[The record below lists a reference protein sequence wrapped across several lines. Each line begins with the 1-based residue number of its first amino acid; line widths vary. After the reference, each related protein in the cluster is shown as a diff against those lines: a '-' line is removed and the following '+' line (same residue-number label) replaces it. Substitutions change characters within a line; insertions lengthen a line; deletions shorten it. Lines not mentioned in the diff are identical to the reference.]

1 MWALLPRGDFEE
13 ATPDWLKLKRV
24 LFSDARNWYKIKSGF
39 SHSNLSG
46 VNLMSAPG
54 GFGTAGGSD
63 GTGPPTKRPKME
75 QENDLNPTQNQ
86 NMNPLDNIFGTPND
100 SSGGLPD
107 ELIPES
113 VLLRIIFKKK
123 SEKEFMNQRITKK
136 EKIFIKIRTQRNC
149 KK

>member
-1 MWALLPRGDFEE
+1 
-13 ATPDWLKLKRV
+13 
-24 LFSDARNWYKIKSGF
+24 
-39 SHSNLSG
+39 
-46 VNLMSAPG
+46 MSTPG
-54 GFGTAGGSD
+54 GFGSAGGGAGSD

-113 VLLRIIFKKK
+113 VLIKQLFSKKNRERILFYE
-123 SEKEFMNQRITKK
+123 SENYEERIKNIYRDKEFREIKNREKK
-136 EKIFIKIRTQRNC
+136 
-149 KK
+149 

>member
-1 MWALLPRGDFEE
+1 MGQQVLGLGNDKRERDLNVWALLPRGDFEE
-13 ATPDWLKLKRV
+13 ATPHWLKLKRV

-100 SSGGLPD
+100 TSGGLPD

-113 VLLRIIFKKK
+113 VLL
-123 SEKEFMNQRITKK
+123 
-136 EKIFIKIRTQRNC
+136 
-149 KK
+149 

>member
-1 MWALLPRGDFEE
+1 
-13 ATPDWLKLKRV
+13 
-24 LFSDARNWYKIKSGF
+24 
-39 SHSNLSG
+39 
-46 VNLMSAPG
+46 MSTPG
-54 GFGTAGGSD
+54 GFGSAGGGAGSD

-113 VLLRIIFKKK
+113 VLLKIIFKNFK
-123 SEKEFMNQRITKK
+123 
-136 EKIFIKIRTQRNC
+136 KIRERIYESENYEERIKTIYRDKELREIKNREN

>member
-1 MWALLPRGDFEE
+1 
-13 ATPDWLKLKRV
+13 
-24 LFSDARNWYKIKSGF
+24 
-39 SHSNLSG
+39 
-46 VNLMSAPG
+46 MSTPG
-54 GFGTAGGSD
+54 GFGSAGGGAGSD

-113 VLLRIIFKKK
+113 VLLKIIFKNFK
-123 SEKEFMNQRITKK
+123 
-136 EKIFIKIRTQRNC
+136 KIRERIYESENYEERIKNIYRNKELREIKNREN
-149 KK
+149 KKITLLKIREIILKI

>member
-1 MWALLPRGDFEE
+1 
-13 ATPDWLKLKRV
+13 
-24 LFSDARNWYKIKSGF
+24 
-39 SHSNLSG
+39 
-46 VNLMSAPG
+46 MSTPG
-54 GFGTAGGSD
+54 GFGSAGGGAGSD

-113 VLLRIIFKKK
+113 VLLKIIFKNFK
-123 SEKEFMNQRITKK
+123 
-136 EKIFIKIRTQRNC
+136 KIRERIYESENYEERIKNIYRNKELREIKNREN
-149 KK
+149 KKITLLKIREII

>member
-1 MWALLPRGDFEE
+1 
-13 ATPDWLKLKRV
+13 
-24 LFSDARNWYKIKSGF
+24 
-39 SHSNLSG
+39 
-46 VNLMSAPG
+46 MSTPG
-54 GFGTAGGSD
+54 GFGSAGGGAGSD

-123 SEKEFMNQRITKK
+123 NRERIYESENYEERKNIYQDKNSEKL
-136 EKIFIKIRTQRNC
+136 
-149 KK
+149 

>member
-1 MWALLPRGDFEE
+1 
-13 ATPDWLKLKRV
+13 
-24 LFSDARNWYKIKSGF
+24 
-39 SHSNLSG
+39 
-46 VNLMSAPG
+46 MSTPG
-54 GFGTAGGSD
+54 GFGSAGGGAGSD

-113 VLLRIIFKKK
+113 VLIKQLFSKKK
-123 SEKEFMNQRITKK
+123 TEKEFYFMNQRITKK
-136 EKIFIKIRTQRNC
+136 ESKIFIEIKNSEKLKNREKIIITL
-149 KK
+149 

>member
-123 SEKEFMNQRITKK
+123 IRERIYESENYEERKNIYQDKNSEKL
-136 EKIFIKIRTQRNC
+136 
-149 KK
+149 

>member
-1 MWALLPRGDFEE
+1 
-13 ATPDWLKLKRV
+13 
-24 LFSDARNWYKIKSGF
+24 
-39 SHSNLSG
+39 
-46 VNLMSAPG
+46 MSTPG
-54 GFGTAGGSD
+54 GFGSAGGGAGSD

-113 VLLRIIFKKK
+113 VLLKIIFKNFK
-123 SEKEFMNQRITKK
+123 
-136 EKIFIKIRTQRNC
+136 KIRERIYESENYEERIKNIYRNKELREIKNREN
-149 KK
+149 KKNNTFKNKRNYFKNIKR

>member
-1 MWALLPRGDFEE
+1 
-13 ATPDWLKLKRV
+13 
-24 LFSDARNWYKIKSGF
+24 
-39 SHSNLSG
+39 
-46 VNLMSAPG
+46 MSTPG
-54 GFGTAGGSD
+54 GFGSAGGGAGSD

-113 VLLRIIFKKK
+113 VLIKQLFSKFSKRKNFISRRPPFKIVLIFDK
-123 SEKEFMNQRITKK
+123 
-136 EKIFIKIRTQRNC
+136 TQTCGRR
-149 KK
+149 

>member
-1 MWALLPRGDFEE
+1 
-13 ATPDWLKLKRV
+13 
-24 LFSDARNWYKIKSGF
+24 
-39 SHSNLSG
+39 
-46 VNLMSAPG
+46 MSTPG
-54 GFGTAGGSD
+54 GFGSAGGGAGSD

-100 SSGGLPD
+100 TSGGLPD

>member
-1 MWALLPRGDFEE
+1 
-13 ATPDWLKLKRV
+13 
-24 LFSDARNWYKIKSGF
+24 
-39 SHSNLSG
+39 
-46 VNLMSAPG
+46 MSTPG
-54 GFGTAGGSD
+54 GFGSAGGGAGSD

-113 VLLRIIFKKK
+113 VLKNYFQNFQRERILFYE
-123 SEKEFMNQRITKK
+123 SENYEERIKNIYRDKEFREIKNR
-136 EKIFIKIRTQRNC
+136 EKIIITL
-149 KK
+149 

>member
-1 MWALLPRGDFEE
+1 
-13 ATPDWLKLKRV
+13 
-24 LFSDARNWYKIKSGF
+24 
-39 SHSNLSG
+39 
-46 VNLMSAPG
+46 MSTPG
-54 GFGTAGGSD
+54 GFGSAGGGAGSD

-123 SEKEFMNQRITKK
+123 IRERIYESENYEERKNIYQDKNSEKL
-136 EKIFIKIRTQRNC
+136 
-149 KK
+149 

>member
-1 MWALLPRGDFEE
+1 
-13 ATPDWLKLKRV
+13 
-24 LFSDARNWYKIKSGF
+24 
-39 SHSNLSG
+39 
-46 VNLMSAPG
+46 MSTPG
-54 GFGTAGGSD
+54 GFGSAGGGAGSD

-113 VLLRIIFKKK
+113 VLKNYFQNFQRERILFYE
-123 SEKEFMNQRITKK
+123 SENYEERIKNIYRDKEFREIKNREKNNNTLKNKRNYKK
-136 EKIFIKIRTQRNC
+136 I
-149 KK
+149 

>member
-1 MWALLPRGDFEE
+1 
-13 ATPDWLKLKRV
+13 
-24 LFSDARNWYKIKSGF
+24 
-39 SHSNLSG
+39 
-46 VNLMSAPG
+46 MSTPG
-54 GFGTAGGSD
+54 GFGSAGGGAGSD

-113 VLLRIIFKKK
+113 VLIKELFSKFSKRKK
-123 SEKEFMNQRITKK
+123 
-136 EKIFIKIRTQRNC
+136 FIL
-149 KK
+149 